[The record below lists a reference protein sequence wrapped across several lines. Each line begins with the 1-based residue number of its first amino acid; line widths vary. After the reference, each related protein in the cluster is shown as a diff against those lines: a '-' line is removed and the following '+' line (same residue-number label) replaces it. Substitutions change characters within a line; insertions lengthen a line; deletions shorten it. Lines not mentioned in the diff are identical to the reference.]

1 MGVIGLKRVW
11 NTIAF
16 CVVEGYGSSRR
27 ANVTVETIHGDIF
40 DCVDIYKQPA
50 LLHPLLDKERIRRTI
65 AKELEKQRLKAKQP
79 QKDQFS
85 YFNAE
90 EYWLN
95 KEGCPYWNCS
105 YSTSDKGTGTATNSQ
120 RCLPKGISI
129 KASPAINRFTG
140 ASTIVTL
147 YNPQVNGPGQYTSA
161 TIFLESGDATNLE
174 QIQTGWI
181 VHPQLNGDG
190 RTRLY
195 TYWTAD
201 GHQKTGCYNSI
212 CPGFVQLSSEIPV
225 DYAFPKVSLPQYD
238 SQELQIQIYKDQEY
252 YLQLFSV
259 FVIGLWPDDIFKALR
274 NGSETVRY
282 GGQAHTP
289 AGETVSPPMGNGQF
303 WAGYKRLTCRMR
315 QIMYG
320 VDIDQEVQ
328 PDESLV
334 QTHRD
339 RCYCEGNENNARDGY
354 WDYNF
359 LFGGPGNCT
368 DAPPTC

>member
-1 MGVIGLKRVW
+1 MQRCVVSMALRLTTVCFIILVW
-11 NTIAF
+11 NIIAF

-27 ANVTVETIHGDIF
+27 ANVTVETIHGDIY

-50 LLHPLLDKERIRRTI
+50 LLHPMLDKERIKRTI
-65 AKELEKQRLKAKQP
+65 AKELEKQRLKAKKP

-85 YFNAE
+85 YFKAE

-95 KEGCPYWNCS
+95 KEGCPI
-105 YSTSDKGTGTATNSQ
+105 GTVPIRRMTKEHHLTNGF
-120 RCLPKGISI
+120 PTDDIIDFAGISI
-129 KASPAINRFTG
+129 KASPAINKFTG

-201 GHQKTGCYNSI
+201 GQQKTGCYNSI
-212 CPGFVQLSSEIPV
+212 CPGFIQLSSEIPV

-238 SQELQIQIYKDQEY
+238 SQELQIQIYKDQEH

-274 NGSETVRY
+274 NGSERVRY

-289 AGETVSPPMGNGQF
+289 AGETVSPPMGWSILG
-303 WAGYKRLTCRMR
+303 RL
-315 QIMYG
+315 
-320 VDIDQEVQ
+320 
-328 PDESLV
+328 
-334 QTHRD
+334 
-339 RCYCEGNENNARDGY
+339 
-354 WDYNF
+354 
-359 LFGGPGNCT
+359 
-368 DAPPTC
+368 

>member
-1 MGVIGLKRVW
+1 MQRCVVSMALRLTTVCFIILVW
-11 NTIAF
+11 NIIAF

-27 ANVTVETIHGDIF
+27 ANVTVETIHGDIY

-50 LLHPLLDKERIRRTI
+50 LLHPMLDKERIKRTI
-65 AKELEKQRLKAKQP
+65 AKELEKQRLKAKKP

-85 YFNAE
+85 YFKAE

-95 KEGCPYWNCS
+95 KEGCPI
-105 YSTSDKGTGTATNSQ
+105 GTVPIRRMTKEHHLTNGF
-120 RCLPKGISI
+120 PTDDIIDFAGISI
-129 KASPAINRFTG
+129 KASPAINKFTG

-201 GHQKTGCYNSI
+201 GQQKTGCYNSI
-212 CPGFVQLSSEIPV
+212 CPGFIQLSSEIPV

-238 SQELQIQIYKDQEY
+238 SQELQIQIYKDQ
-252 YLQLFSV
+252 
-259 FVIGLWPDDIFKALR
+259 G
-274 NGSETVRY
+274 
-282 GGQAHTP
+282 
-289 AGETVSPPMGNGQF
+289 M
-303 WAGYKRLTCRMR
+303 
-315 QIMYG
+315 
-320 VDIDQEVQ
+320 DQC
-328 PDESLV
+328 
-334 QTHRD
+334 TR
-339 RCYCEGNENNARDGY
+339 AR
-354 WDYNF
+354 
-359 LFGGPGNCT
+359 
-368 DAPPTC
+368 A

>member
-1 MGVIGLKRVW
+1 MAVFRYSKEEVDNLLGLVDVW

-50 LLHPLLDKERIRRTI
+50 LLHPLLDKERIRF
-65 AKELEKQRLKAKQP
+65 A
-79 QKDQFS
+79 
-85 YFNAE
+85 
-90 EYWLN
+90 
-95 KEGCPYWNCS
+95 
-105 YSTSDKGTGTATNSQ
+105 
-120 RCLPKGISI
+120 GISI